1 MIQDVIS
8 LITPTDPSMKD
19 HYLAPATPGATNP
32 NITFVAP
39 WTQENT
45 QDIVYCK
52 GFVTKSGAI
61 IGDPSKASATDP
73 VIGLGPW
80 DWMTAT
86 GAWIRQKMTERIWTN
101 LATGKLESVSG
112 LGVRRLPRF
121 IITDPTGF
129 CSFSWTMTRP
139 ETDYLIIDP
148 PASGSPYPTIT
159 KNTDSGVRC
168 TFRGPYLAASID
180 NLPAGFDWIE
190 DYEWSGHLVNGVMIY
205 DTLERVTH
213 RQGFG
218 RYMWQAFAGDGKGGY
233 SPSPSAQ
240 SQQTIIMPMR
250 SGLQP
255 IQNVF

>member
-1 MIQDVIS
+1 MITDVIS
-8 LITPTDPSMKD
+8 LITPTDPSMLN
-19 HYLAPATPGATNP
+19 HYLAPSTPGATNP
-32 NITFVAP
+32 NITYVAP

-61 IGDPSKASATDP
+61 IADPSKALATDP
-73 VIGLGPW
+73 VVGLGPW

-86 GAWIRQKMTERIWTN
+86 GEWIRQRMTERVWTN

-129 CSFSWTMTRP
+129 CSFSWTMNRP

-148 PASGSPYPTIT
+148 PPTGSQNPAIS

-168 TFRGPYLAASID
+168 TFRGPYQAAAIG
-180 NLPAGFDWIE
+180 NLPAGLDWIE
-190 DYEWSGHLVNGVMIY
+190 DYEWGGRLVSGIMVYN
-205 DTLERVTH
+205 TLERVTH

-218 RYMWQAFAGDGKGGY
+218 RYMWQSFASNGDGTY
-233 SPSPSAQ
+233 SQTPSSQ
-240 SQQTIIMPMR
+240 SQQTIIASMP
-250 SGLQP
+250 SGLKP